1 MITTVPSGPL
11 SLDSRF
17 FKGHGHGNDY
27 LVFRQGSAWSVNPEA
42 VGAVC
47 HPHRGVG
54 GDGIVALLTKAPEG
68 GPHPRTE
75 SGFGKGPFRLR
86 MFNPDGS
93 EFERSGNGLRIFGA
107 FLYDQGLVE
116 LGESFAVEVGGS
128 TLEMQVTEKRADGT
142 LDLSVEMGHAALGL
156 PPASGRAVRPGSE
169 DTVSL
174 RLPEGDSLEVH
185 PVNVGNPHCV
195 VFRDELLDRDLIR
208 LGPVLTSHRAFPG
221 GTNVQLA
228 RVAGEGRI
236 QILIW
241 ERGVG
246 RTAASGTSACA
257 ATCAAVATGRLGPGR
272 VRVEMEG
279 GDFFVTV
286 SGEMAV
292 RLEGPVQ
299 SVFSGRL
306 SPSFLRALE
315 GSADRGQGSG
325 PDPAEE
331 EDSG

>member
-1 MITTVPSGPL
+1 
-11 SLDSRF
+11 
-17 FKGHGHGNDY
+17 
-27 LVFRQGSAWSVNPEA
+27 
-42 VGAVC
+42 
-47 HPHRGVG
+47 
-54 GDGIVALLTKAPEG
+54 
-68 GPHPRTE
+68 
-75 SGFGKGPFRLR
+75 

-107 FLYDQGLVE
+107 FLYHQGLVE

-128 TLEMQVTEKRADGT
+128 TLEMRVMGKGP
-142 LDLSVEMGHAALGL
+142 LGSVDLSVEMGHAALGL
-156 PPASGRAVRPGSE
+156 PPAPGRDGPPESEATVYLPLPG
-169 DTVSL
+169 
-174 RLPEGDSLEVH
+174 GDSLEVH
-185 PVNVGNPHCV
+185 PVTLGNPHCV
-195 VFRDELLDRDLIR
+195 VFREELLDQDLTR

-221 GTNVQLA
+221 GANVQLA
-228 RVAGEGRI
+228 RVAGGGRI
-236 QILIW
+236 RILIW

-246 RTAASGTSACA
+246 RTASSGTSACA
-257 ATCAAVATGRLGPGR
+257 ATCAAVATGRLDPGR
-272 VRVEMEG
+272 IRVEMEG

-286 SGEMAV
+286 NGELAV

-315 GSADRGQGSG
+315 GRAGGGSGSG